1 MNRSPPGNIPV
12 NHHPLQVNES
22 LTYTNETWDAARFS
36 EMPRHASTYS
46 HASKLIDRMS
56 VPFPFGSV
64 LNLCS
69 VRSTCLFPLS
79 RSNSELRF
87 FYSLTFRSAFYL
99 IQKTTIQIRWF
110 SMTRALFRSSPISS
124 FLIIILIAIYSRMP
138 CLPYSFLLS
147 DFQKYSGL
155 FTALFYPARKNWM
168 I

>member
-79 RSNSELRF
+79 RPNSELRF

-99 IQKTTIQIRWF
+99 IKNDYPNQMIFYDSRSIQIVSDFLIPDYHINSYLF
-110 SMTRALFRSSPISS
+110 SYALSSLLIPLVRFSEILWAFRSLILSS
-124 FLIIILIAIYSRMP
+124 A
-138 CLPYSFLLS
+138 
-147 DFQKYSGL
+147 
-155 FTALFYPARKNWM
+155 
-168 I
+168 